1 MSYPKALL
9 AARQHLVVILGLL
22 SAAAL
27 VSWLEMPSCP
37 VPPPLPAGEIP
48 GALHGA
54 LSEEETRWAQAAWR
68 YFQRN
73 SQEETGLVDAADGR
87 SVTTLWDTG
96 SHLLAMIAAHR
107 LGVIDRS
114 EFDQRLG
121 RVLNALARIPLF
133 QGELPNRFYLTETL
147 GMADAEGLPSDRGVG
162 WSAVDI
168 ARVLVP
174 LDVIVWNY
182 PAHAAEASAVVRRW
196 RLDRLVREGVLT
208 GAVVDAQGQVEYSQE
223 GRGAY
228 EAYAAKALA
237 LMGIAAPAV
246 AVSHGYAKVQ
256 GVEVPFDPRPPE
268 RFSTRNYTVGEP
280 YVIEGLEFGW
290 DRGGREEAWR
300 VFRAQENR
308 FKATG
313 RLTAASSGPVDE
325 APYFVYNAV
334 YAGTRSWQTLTTDGR
349 EVSDFRFLNAGD
361 AVGWHVLYD
370 TEYGRQLAEKA
381 AGLFDPERGWYA
393 GWYETKDRVNR
404 AMSAGTNAMV
414 LEAMHFRQ
422 FGALVA
428 VQPPLELAEPAPST
442 RSQAAQPPPDG
453 RGAAARAKPA
463 AKSGPVLRARTG
475 MAGSRK
481 GKGASAAPKTS
492 TGHGAKTR
500 KTDARTERKHR

>member
-1 MSYPKALL
+1 MSFPKALL

-22 SAAAL
+22 SAAAM
-27 VSWLEMPSCP
+27 VSWLEAPSRP
-37 VPPPLPAGEIP
+37 LPPPLPAGEIS
-48 GALHGA
+48 GSHHGA
-54 LSEEETRWAQAAWR
+54 LSEEESRWARAAWR

-73 SQEETGLVDAADGR
+73 YQEETGLVNAADGR

-96 SHLLAMIAAHR
+96 SHLLATIAAYR

-121 RVLNALARIPLF
+121 RALNTLARIPLF

-147 GMADAEGLPSDRGVG
+147 GMADAEGLPSDQGVG

-174 LDVIVWNY
+174 LNVIVWNY

-228 EAYAAKALA
+228 ETYAVKALA
-237 LMGIAAPAV
+237 LMGRAAPA
-246 AVSHGYAKVQ
+246 AGVSYGYAKVQ
-256 GVEVPFDPRPPE
+256 GVLVPVDPRPPE
-268 RFSTRNYTVGEP
+268 QSSPRNYTVGEP
-280 YVIEGLEFGW
+280 YVLEGLEFGW

-313 RLTAASSGPVDE
+313 MLTAASSGPVDE
-325 APYFVYNAV
+325 APYFVYNTV
-334 YAGTRSWQTLTTDGR
+334 YAGARPWQTLTTDGR
-349 EVSDFRFLNAGD
+349 EVSDLRFLSAGD

-370 TEYGRQLAEKA
+370 ADYGRQLAEKA
-381 AGLFDPERGWYA
+381 AGLFDPERGWYG
-393 GWYETKDRVNR
+393 GWYEAKDRPNR
-404 AMSAGTNAMV
+404 AMSANTNAMV

-422 FGALVA
+422 FGELVA
-428 VQPPLELAEPAPST
+428 VQPLMEFAEPAPSARPQT
-442 RSQAAQPPPDG
+442 AQSPAES
-453 RGAAARAKPA
+453 RRVAARTKPA
-463 AKSGPVLRARTG
+463 AKSGPALKPKTG
-475 MAGSRK
+475 TAGSQK
-481 GKGASAAPKTS
+481 GKGTSSAPKAS
-492 TGHGAKTR
+492 VRQGSKGR
-500 KTDARTERKHR
+500 KTEAGPAKKHR